1 MIPEGI
7 SIMTTIRMIQSKTTT
22 TDRGRVA
29 KGVWSHLSVNDFSVS
44 TNSES
49 YSNHPQRH
57 IKAKALSKAGVEVQS
72 IAKQDPADWTKEEKE
87 LVAKD
92 RRTKY
97 RRHNSKADKKA
108 EVARI
113 LKKAGS
119 DRIKL
124 EINFIERMLQVRRRK
139 NEHKRLRRQ
148 RMNQMGFKAS
158 SRTGQLILTTRGPI
172 PGRCKEKAAVRLL
185 GGAQQQRD
193 Q

>member
-1 MIPEGI
+1 
-7 SIMTTIRMIQSKTTT
+7 
-22 TDRGRVA
+22 
-29 KGVWSHLSVNDFSVS
+29 
-44 TNSES
+44 
-49 YSNHPQRH
+49 
-57 IKAKALSKAGVEVQS
+57 VQS

-172 PGRCKEKAAVRLL
+172 PGQCKEKAAVRLL